1 MEVMGGGGG
10 AGEGHSGAGQRPETL
25 CCWTTNLSLE
35 PCGYTVISSRSEGS
49 MRNMCW
55 EAQE

>member
-1 MEVMGGGGG
+1 MGGGGG